1 MMLPRCAIAV
11 LSALWLSTAH
21 AFTSHACH
29 GTITSSAAR
38 RQHRHHLQFFA
49 ATSSADASTAEEQ
62 DQAAVDGQDGP
73 DPRRTSASASASSSS
88 SSFKTGVGR
97 WEEMMG
103 NYILR
108 PSSDFGQPRCL
119 LHFLGGALV
128 GAAPDITYRY
138 ILEELAQEGYLIVA
152 TPYNLSF
159 DHLQTCDEVISKF
172 ERVAPALAR
181 QYGAIPVV
189 GVGHSCGS
197 LLHILITS
205 LFPDTPRAANALLSF
220 NNKPVQDAVPL
231 FSEVVAPAFT
241 SIARGRNG
249 TQSSGTDGMNIGLD
263 LARAAARGE
272 LPSDELL
279 NEAIRFVLPEALASS
294 EAGDLTVPTELRDA
308 ARTLIEPAATALEGA
323 GVLPLVDQAI
333 DVLEQIPMLVE
344 EVADGARDFNP
355 PPSAVR
361 AAARRAYRAR
371 RTLLLQY
378 DNDSLDESEEI
389 EELLR
394 EAETVMR
401 MKRPMI
407 AFDIQ
412 RRVLKGGHAAPVLA
426 PPLDFANKLED
437 VLGAETAKE
446 RLLYAEADATVKELL
461 QWLDEGQ
468 L

>member
-1 MMLPRCAIAV
+1 MLDVLDVLV
-11 LSALWLSTAH
+11 LSAATTSDDATESSQPPPTARSPTFST
-21 AFTSHACH
+21 
-29 GTITSSAAR
+29 
-38 RQHRHHLQFFA
+38 
-49 ATSSADASTAEEQ
+49 
-62 DQAAVDGQDGP
+62 
-73 DPRRTSASASASSSS
+73 SSSS
-88 SSFKTGVGR
+88 TKSSSSLKTGVGQ
-97 WEEMMG
+97 WEEMED

-108 PSSDFGQPRCL
+108 PPADFGQPRAL
-119 LHFLGGALV
+119 IHFLGGALV

-138 ILEELAQEGYLIVA
+138 VLEELAQEGYLIVA

-159 DHLQTCDEVISKF
+159 DHLQTCDAVISKF

-231 FSEVVAPAFT
+231 FSEVVTPFFSAVAD
-241 SIARGRNG
+241 RNG
-249 TQSSGTDGMNIGLD
+249 TRPSGTDGLNIGLD
-263 LARAAARGE
+263 LARAAARGD

-279 NEAIRFVLPEALASS
+279 NDAIRFVLPEALASA
-294 EAGDLTVPTELRDA
+294 EPGDVNVPSELRDA
-308 ARTLIEPAATALEGA
+308 VRNLIEPAATALESA
-323 GVLPLVDQAI
+323 GVLPLFDQTI
-333 DVLEQIPMLVE
+333 DVLEQIPLLVE
-344 EVADGARDFNP
+344 EVADGAKDFNP
-355 PPSAVR
+355 SPQAVR

-378 DNDSLDESEEI
+378 DNDPLDESEEI

-426 PPLDFANKLED
+426 PPLDLAEKLED
-437 VLGAETAKE
+437 VLGADTAKE

>member
-1 MMLPRCAIAV
+1 MITSRCTVSILSALLLTRVGAFTCFDGPIIRGSGSIVMQRRHMLDVLDVLV
-11 LSALWLSTAH
+11 LSAATTSDDATESSQPPPTARSPTLST
-21 AFTSHACH
+21 
-29 GTITSSAAR
+29 
-38 RQHRHHLQFFA
+38 
-49 ATSSADASTAEEQ
+49 
-62 DQAAVDGQDGP
+62 
-73 DPRRTSASASASSSS
+73 SSSS
-88 SSFKTGVGR
+88 TKSSTSLKTGVGQ
-97 WEEMMG
+97 WEEMED

-108 PSSDFGQPRCL
+108 PPADFGQPRAL
-119 LHFLGGALV
+119 IHFLGGALV

-138 ILEELAQEGYLIVA
+138 VLEELAQEGYLIVA

-159 DHLQTCDEVISKF
+159 DHLQTCDAVISKF

-231 FSEVVAPAFT
+231 FSEVVTPFFSAVAD
-241 SIARGRNG
+241 RNG
-249 TQSSGTDGMNIGLD
+249 TRPSGTDGLNIGLD
-263 LARAAARGE
+263 LARAAARGD

-279 NEAIRFVLPEALASS
+279 NDAIRFVLPEALASA
-294 EAGDLTVPTELRDA
+294 EPGDVNVPSELRDA
-308 ARTLIEPAATALEGA
+308 VRNLIEPAATALESA
-323 GVLPLVDQAI
+323 GVLPLFDQTI
-333 DVLEQIPMLVE
+333 DVLEQIPLLVE
-344 EVADGARDFNP
+344 EVADGAKDFNP
-355 PPSAVR
+355 SPQAVR

-378 DNDSLDESEEI
+378 DNDPLDESEEI

-426 PPLDFANKLED
+426 PPLDLAEKLED
-437 VLGAETAKE
+437 VLGADTAKE

>member
-1 MMLPRCAIAV
+1 MITSRCTVSILSALLLTRIGAFTYFDGPIIRGSDSIVVQRRHMLDVLDVLV
-11 LSALWLSTAH
+11 LSAATTSDDATESSQPPPTARSPTLST
-21 AFTSHACH
+21 
-29 GTITSSAAR
+29 
-38 RQHRHHLQFFA
+38 
-49 ATSSADASTAEEQ
+49 
-62 DQAAVDGQDGP
+62 
-73 DPRRTSASASASSSS
+73 SSSS
-88 SSFKTGVGR
+88 TKSSTSLKTGVGQ
-97 WEEMMG
+97 WEEMED

-108 PSSDFGQPRCL
+108 PPADFGQPRAL
-119 LHFLGGALV
+119 IHFLGGALV

-138 ILEELAQEGYLIVA
+138 VLEELAQEGYLIVA

-159 DHLQTCDEVISKF
+159 DHLQTCDAVISKF

-231 FSEVVAPAFT
+231 FSEVVTPFFSAVAD
-241 SIARGRNG
+241 RNG
-249 TQSSGTDGMNIGLD
+249 TRPSGTDGLNIGLD
-263 LARAAARGE
+263 LARAAARGD

-279 NEAIRFVLPEALASS
+279 NDAIRFVLPEALASA
-294 EAGDLTVPTELRDA
+294 EPGDVNVPSELRDA
-308 ARTLIEPAATALEGA
+308 VRNLIEPAATALESA
-323 GVLPLVDQAI
+323 GVLPLFDQTI
-333 DVLEQIPMLVE
+333 DVLEQIPLLVE
-344 EVADGARDFNP
+344 EVADGAKDFNP
-355 PPSAVR
+355 SPQAVR

-378 DNDSLDESEEI
+378 DNDPLDESEEI

-426 PPLDFANKLED
+426 PPLDLAEKLED
-437 VLGAETAKE
+437 VLGADTAKE

>member
-1 MMLPRCAIAV
+1 MSAPRCTVAILLALMLTRIGAFTSCDGPLIRCSGSAVQSSHVDV
-11 LSALWLSTAH
+11 LSAATTSDDATESSQEAPTARSPTLST
-21 AFTSHACH
+21 
-29 GTITSSAAR
+29 
-38 RQHRHHLQFFA
+38 
-49 ATSSADASTAEEQ
+49 
-62 DQAAVDGQDGP
+62 
-73 DPRRTSASASASSSS
+73 SSSS
-88 SSFKTGVGR
+88 TKSSTSLKTGVGQ
-97 WEEMMG
+97 WEEMEG

-108 PSSDFGQPRCL
+108 PPTDFGQPRAL

-138 ILEELAQEGYLIVA
+138 VLEELAQEGYLIVA

-159 DHLQTCDEVISKF
+159 DHLQTCDAVIRKF

-220 NNKPVQDAVPL
+220 NNKPVQEAVPL
-231 FSEVVAPAFT
+231 FSEVVAPFFT
-241 SIARGRNG
+241 TLADRNG
-249 TQSSGTDGMNIGLD
+249 TRPSGTDGLNIGLN
-263 LARAAARGE
+263 LARAAARGD

-279 NEAIRFVLPEALASS
+279 NDAIRFVLPEALASA
-294 EAGDLTVPTELRDA
+294 EPGDVNVPSELRDA
-308 ARTLIEPAATALEGA
+308 VRNLIEPAATAFEGA
-323 GVLPLVDQAI
+323 GILPLMDQTI
-333 DVLEQIPMLVE
+333 DVLGQIPLLVE
-344 EVADGARDFNP
+344 EVADGARDFIP
-355 PPSAVR
+355 TPGAVR

-378 DNDSLDESEEI
+378 DNDPLDESEEI

-426 PPLDFANKLED
+426 PPLDLAEKLED

>member
-1 MMLPRCAIAV
+1 MITSRCTVSILSALLLTRIGAFTCFDGPIIRGSGSIVMQRRHMLDVLDVLV
-11 LSALWLSTAH
+11 LSAATTSDDATESSQPPPTARSPTLST
-21 AFTSHACH
+21 
-29 GTITSSAAR
+29 
-38 RQHRHHLQFFA
+38 
-49 ATSSADASTAEEQ
+49 
-62 DQAAVDGQDGP
+62 
-73 DPRRTSASASASSSS
+73 SSSS
-88 SSFKTGVGR
+88 TKSSTSLKTGVGQ
-97 WEEMMG
+97 WEEMED

-108 PSSDFGQPRCL
+108 PPADFGQPRAL
-119 LHFLGGALV
+119 IHFLGGALV

-138 ILEELAQEGYLIVA
+138 VLEELAQEGYLIVA

-159 DHLQTCDEVISKF
+159 DHLQTCDAVISKF

-231 FSEVVAPAFT
+231 FSEVVTPFFSAVAD
-241 SIARGRNG
+241 RNG
-249 TQSSGTDGMNIGLD
+249 TRPSGTDGLNIGLD
-263 LARAAARGE
+263 LARAAARGD

-279 NEAIRFVLPEALASS
+279 NDAIRFVLPEALASA
-294 EAGDLTVPTELRDA
+294 EPGDVNVPSELRDA
-308 ARTLIEPAATALEGA
+308 VRNLIEPAATALESA
-323 GVLPLVDQAI
+323 GVLPLFDQTI
-333 DVLEQIPMLVE
+333 DVLEQIPLLVE
-344 EVADGARDFNP
+344 EVADGAKDFNP
-355 PPSAVR
+355 SPQAVR

-378 DNDSLDESEEI
+378 DNDPLDESEEI

-426 PPLDFANKLED
+426 PPLDLAEKLED
-437 VLGAETAKE
+437 VLGADTAKE